1 MITSVKKS
9 NADKYSYLYEKA
21 SEYLMSH
28 GVDGS
33 ELSADEYGGE
43 KAMMKYLMD
52 SKGNYILDENEEK
65 IKAPISSLQEY
76 FSYIQELSSLD
87 MTYTVLPLDEEPF
100 EIDANTRQIT
110 VPEAF
115 KTNGISVQGDEIAE
129 VVYFRIDRFYDA
141 TDLGLKKIYIEWTAP
156 NGDKGVSVPCV
167 VDLDS
172 EPNFIIF
179 GWPLSSAITKA
190 PGQVT
195 FAVRFYTIDETSQK
209 IDYSFAT
216 LTQSVQ
222 IKESLSYDLT
232 NLKSNGIAID
242 NALNLIKGRF
252 ENTTPSG
259 STTVALPPIF
269 SMDMDKDSH
278 MVGDKFTEENVE
290 GGTAITYVSAN
301 LGLDENE
308 FTTQSFDAQVS
319 AYAADAGTITYV
331 AQKLDYDNKTVTEFS
346 ASPEVRMIETEDTV
360 RVEGKL
366 YYYAETNDKG
376 VTAYKLHK
384 YDLDDET
391 LIEHYGAVKP
401 IYEKVFAILVDGIG
415 YYTVTATNRVR
426 TAHAKTKSYTM
437 VVPRPETPEIIANL
451 SKRQIFNLKNEE
463 TDEYVDD
470 TIYKADET
478 YELTLAVTGGT
489 DRGKLTY
496 QWCVMRPGET
506 EFTPI
511 EGETGRTLKINGYVS
526 YTNETTEDADGNPVV
541 TKTNWVLLNDGN
553 VCAGDG
559 YYHCV
564 ITNNLNKEV
573 DSISSNII
581 KITHRATAPSIT
593 LLSKDAYTLSELRP
607 DPITG
612 ASAKETL
619 RVVAEIPATS
629 GELTEG
635 WRVKDANAS
644 VGAYTYTGEDERIV
658 AAVPAWKPESADDI
672 AYTWFRYYSGGSSVS
687 ADMQKA
693 ADGLY
698 EINHDI
704 ELHPWAL
711 QKIDQIRATAA
722 AQNREPDEAEIA
734 KYQVLAEE
742 ALTPDFHPL
751 ESGYYFCVAINKYN
765 GTEAYTISRFFTVAE
780 A

>member
-28 GVDGS
+28 GNDGS
-33 ELSADEYGGE
+33 ELTAEEYGGE
-43 KAMMKYLMD
+43 KAMMKYLQD
-52 SKGNYILDENEEK
+52 AKGEYILDEEGNK

-100 EIDANTRQIT
+100 IIDANTRQIT

-115 KTNGISVQGDEIAE
+115 KANGISVQGDEISE
-129 VVYFRIDRFYDA
+129 IVYFKIDRFYDA

-167 VDLDS
+167 IDLDS

-179 GWPLSSAITKA
+179 GWPLSSAITKM
-190 PGQVT
+190 PGQVI

-216 LTQSVQ
+216 LTQTVQ
-222 IKESLSYDLT
+222 VKESLSYDLT

-259 STTVALPPIF
+259 STTVAKDPIF
-269 SMDMDKDSH
+269 SMNMDSDPHK
-278 MVGDKFTEENVE
+278 VGDIFTEENVE
-290 GGTAITYVSAN
+290 GGTAVTYVSAN
-301 LGLDENE
+301 LGLDADG

-319 AYAADAGTITYV
+319 AYSEDAGTITYV

-346 ASPEVRMIETEDTV
+346 ASPEVRMVETLDTT
-360 RVEGKL
+360 RQEGKL
-366 YYYAETNDKG
+366 YYYAEVNDKG
-376 VTAYKLHK
+376 VTAYKLYK
-384 YDLDDET
+384 YDLDEET
-391 LIEHYGAVKP
+391 IIAKLGKAQP

-437 VVPRPETPEIIANL
+437 VVPRPETPAIRTNLAKKDVFVGGEIY
-451 SKRQIFNLKNEE
+451 REG
-463 TDEYVDD
+463 
-470 TIYKADET
+470 ET
-478 YELTLAVTGGT
+478 YELTLSVDGFT

-511 EGETGRTLKINGYVS
+511 EGATGPDLPIEGYVS
-526 YTNETTEDADGNPVV
+526 YENETTPDPETGDPVV
-541 TKTNWVLLNDGN
+541 TKTKWVLLNEGN

-564 ITNNLNKEV
+564 IINNLNKEV
-573 DSISSNII
+573 DAISSDII
-581 KITHRATAPSIT
+581 KITHQATAPVIT
-593 LLSKDAYTLSELRP
+593 LVSKDAYTLSELQ
-607 DPITG
+607 G
-612 ASAKETL
+612 ETAL
-619 RVVAEIPATS
+619 EVSAEIPATS
-629 GELTEG
+629 GELVEG
-635 WRVKDANAS
+635 WRITDANAL
-644 VGAYTYTGEDERIV
+644 VGAYTYKGEENEKIV
-658 AAVPAWKPESADDI
+658 AEVPGWKPAAEDGADSVT
-672 AYTWFRYYSGGSSVS
+672 YTWFRYYSGGGSVS
-687 ADMQKA
+687 EDMDKA
-693 ADGLY
+693 ANGTY
-698 EINHDI
+698 EINHDV
-704 ELHPWAL
+704 EVYPSMLA
-711 QKIDQIRATAA
+711 KIDAINKLA
-722 AQNREPDEAEIA
+722 EAEHRELTATEKETIA
-734 KYQVLAEE
+734 KYE
-742 ALTPDFHPL
+742 AVAASARTTQFHPM

-765 GTEAYTISRFFTVAE
+765 GTQAFSISRFFTVAE

>member
-28 GVDGS
+28 GNDGT
-33 ELSADEYGGE
+33 ELTAEEYGGE
-43 KAMMKYLMD
+43 KAMMKYLQD
-52 SKGNYILDENEEK
+52 AKGEYILDEEGNK

-100 EIDANTRQIT
+100 IIDANTRQIT

-115 KTNGISVQGDEIAE
+115 KTNGISVQGDEISE
-129 VVYFRIDRFYDA
+129 IVYFRIDRFYDA

-179 GWPLSSAITKA
+179 GWPLSSAITKM

-216 LTQSVQ
+216 LTQAVQ
-222 IKESLSYDLT
+222 VKESLSYDLT

-259 STTVALPPIF
+259 STTTAKEPIF
-269 SMDMDKDSH
+269 SMNMDADPHK
-278 MVGDKFTEENVE
+278 VGDIFVEENVE
-290 GGTAITYVSAN
+290 GGTAVTYVSAN
-301 LGLDENE
+301 LGVDPEG

-319 AYAADAGTITYV
+319 AFAEDAGTITYV

-346 ASPEVRMIETEDTV
+346 ADPEVRMVETLDEA

-366 YYYAETNDKG
+366 YYYAEVNDKG
-376 VTAYKLHK
+376 VTAYKLYK
-384 YDLDDET
+384 YDLDEESIIAN
-391 LIEHYGAVKP
+391 LGSVKP

-437 VVPRPETPEIIANL
+437 VIPRPETPEIRANL
-451 SKRQIFNLKNEE
+451 TPKDVFVGGN
-463 TDEYVDD
+463 
-470 TIYKADET
+470 IYKAGET
-478 YELTLAVTGGT
+478 YELSLSVGGFT

-511 EGETGRTLKINGYVS
+511 EGANEATLKINGYVT
-526 YTNETTEDADGNPVV
+526 YTNETAEDPETGAPVV
-541 TKTNWVLLNDGN
+541 TKTNWVLLNEGG

-573 DSISSNII
+573 DAISSDII
-581 KITHRATAPSIT
+581 KITHEATAPIVE
-593 LLSKDAYTLSELRP
+593 LVSKDAYTLSELQEEEALKVS
-607 DPITG
+607 
-612 ASAKETL
+612 AS
-619 RVVAEIPATS
+619 IPATS
-629 GELTEG
+629 GELVEG
-635 WRVKDANAS
+635 WRNENVNVT
-644 VGAYTYTGEDERIV
+644 VGAYTYEDEKGAV
-658 AAVPAWKPESADDI
+658 AEVPGWKPEEADSVS
-672 AYTWFRYYSGGSSVS
+672 YTWFRYYSGGGSVS
-687 ADMQKA
+687 EDMDKA
-693 ADGLY
+693 ANGTY
-698 EINHDI
+698 EINHDV
-704 ELHPWAL
+704 EVYPSMLS
-711 QKIDQIRATAA
+711 KIDALNKLA
-722 AQNREPDEAEIA
+722 EAEHRELSAAEKELIA
-734 KYQVLAEE
+734 KYE
-742 ALTPDFHPL
+742 AVAAAARTPEFHPL

-765 GTEAYTISRFFTVAE
+765 GTQAYTISRFFTVAE

>member
-9 NADKYSYLYEKA
+9 NADKYSYLYERA

-28 GVDGS
+28 GNDGS
-33 ELSADEYGGE
+33 ELTAEEYGGE
-43 KAMMKYLMD
+43 KAMMKYLQD
-52 SKGNYILDENEEK
+52 SKGNYILDEKGEK

-115 KTNGISVQGDEIAE
+115 KTNGISVQGDEISE
-129 VVYFRIDRFYDA
+129 IVYFRIDRFYDA

-179 GWPLSSAITKA
+179 GWPLSSAITKM

-216 LTQSVQ
+216 LTQTVQ
-222 IKESLSYDLT
+222 VKESLSYDLT
-232 NLKSNGIAID
+232 NLKSNGIAVD

-259 STTVALPPIF
+259 STTTAKDPIF
-269 SMDMDKDSH
+269 SMNMDSDPHK
-278 MVGDKFTEENVE
+278 VGNIFTEENVE
-290 GGTAITYVSAN
+290 GGSAVTYVSAN
-301 LGLDENE
+301 LGLDAEG

-319 AYAADAGTITYV
+319 AYAEDAGTITYV

-346 ASPEVRMIETEDTV
+346 ADPEVRMVETLDTT

-366 YYYAETNDKG
+366 YYYAEINDKG

-384 YDLDDET
+384 YDLDEEA
-391 LIEHYGAVKP
+391 LISHYGSVKP

-437 VVPRPETPEIIANL
+437 VVPRPETPAIRANL
-451 SKRQIFNLKNEE
+451 TPKDVFVGGN
-463 TDEYVDD
+463 
-470 TIYKADET
+470 IYKAGET
-478 YELTLAVTGGT
+478 YELSLSVGGFT

-511 EGETGRTLKINGYVS
+511 EGANEATLKINGYVT
-526 YTNETTEDADGNPVV
+526 YTNETTEDPETGAPVV
-541 TKTNWVLLNDGN
+541 TKTNWVLLNEGG

-573 DSISSNII
+573 DAISSDII
-581 KITHRATAPSIT
+581 KITHEATAPIVNIV
-593 LLSKDAYTLSELRP
+593 SKDAYTLSELQ
-607 DPITG
+607 DEEALKVS
-612 ASAKETL
+612 AS
-619 RVVAEIPATS
+619 IPATS
-629 GELTEG
+629 GELVEG
-635 WRVKDANAS
+635 WRNEDANVT
-644 VGAYTYTGEDERIV
+644 VGAYTYEDEKGAV
-658 AAVPAWKPESADDI
+658 AKVPGWKPAEADSVS
-672 AYTWFRYYSGGSSVS
+672 YTWYRYYSGGGSVS
-687 ADMQKA
+687 EDMDKA
-693 ADGLY
+693 VNGTY

-704 ELHPWAL
+704 EVYPSMLS
-711 QKIDQIRATAA
+711 KIDALNKLAETEH
-722 AQNREPDEAEIA
+722 RELTDKEKGLIA
-734 KYQVLAEE
+734 KYE
-742 ALTPDFHPL
+742 AVAAAARTPEFHPL
-751 ESGYYFCVAINKYN
+751 ESGYYFCLAINQYN
-765 GTEAYTISRFFTVAE
+765 GTQAYTISRFFTVAE

>member
-9 NADKYSYLYEKA
+9 NADKYSYLYERA

-28 GVDGS
+28 GNDGT
-33 ELSADEYGGE
+33 ELTAEEYGGE
-43 KAMMKYLMD
+43 KAMMKYLQD
-52 SKGNYILDENEEK
+52 AKGEYILDDEGNK

-100 EIDANTRQIT
+100 QIDANTRQIT

-115 KTNGISVQGDEIAE
+115 KTNGISVQGDEISE
-129 VVYFRIDRFYDA
+129 IVYFRIDRFYDA

-179 GWPLSSAITKA
+179 GWPLSSAITKM

-216 LTQSVQ
+216 LTQNVQ
-222 IKESLSYDLT
+222 VKESLSYDLT

-269 SMDMDKDSH
+269 CMDMDADSH
-278 MVGDKFTEENVE
+278 KVGDIFVEENVE
-290 GGTAITYVSAN
+290 GGTAVTYVSAD
-301 LGLDENE
+301 LGVDGEG

-319 AYAADAGTITYV
+319 AYSEDAGTITYV

-346 ASPEVRMIETEDTV
+346 ANPEVRMIETADTV
-360 RVEGKL
+360 RQEGKL

-376 VTAYKLHK
+376 VTAYKLYK
-384 YDLDDET
+384 YDLDEESIIAN
-391 LIEHYGAVKP
+391 LQKKQP

-437 VVPRPETPEIIANL
+437 VVPRPETPQIVANL
-451 SKRQIFNLKNEE
+451 KKRSNFNIKE
-463 TDEYVDD
+463 DGSYVND
-470 TIYKADET
+470 TIYKENET
-478 YELTLAVTGGT
+478 YELTLAVQGGT

-511 EGETGRTLKINGYVS
+511 EGANERTLKINGYVT
-526 YTNETTEDADGNPVV
+526 YVNETTEDAEGNPVV
-541 TKTNWVLLNDGN
+541 TKTNWTLLNDGG

-573 DSISSNII
+573 DAVSTDII
-581 KITHRATAPSIT
+581 KITHRATAPKIE
-593 LLSKDAYTLSELRP
+593 LASKDAYTLSELQ
-607 DPITG
+607 G
-612 ASAKETL
+612 ETAL
-619 RVVAEIPATS
+619 KVTATIPATS
-629 GELTEG
+629 GELVEG
-635 WRVKDANAS
+635 WRIDDANAL
-644 VGAYTYTGEDERIV
+644 VGAYTYKSEENEKIV
-658 AAVPAWKPESADDI
+658 ATVPGWKPAEEDGADSVS
-672 AYTWFRYYSGGSSVS
+672 YTWFRYYAGVGGSVS
-687 ADMQKA
+687 EDMDKA
-693 ADGLY
+693 ANGTY
-698 EINHDI
+698 EINHDVEIYPLMVSKI
-704 ELHPWAL
+704 EALHKLAEAEHREL
-711 QKIDQIRATAA
+711 TAQEQETLAKYEEVAA
-722 AQNREPDEAEIA
+722 ASR
-734 KYQVLAEE
+734 
-742 ALTPDFHPL
+742 TPEFHPL

-765 GTEAYTISRFFTVAE
+765 GDQAYSISRFFTVAE

>member
-28 GVDGS
+28 GNDGT
-33 ELSADEYGGE
+33 ELTAEEYGGE
-43 KAMMKYLMD
+43 KAMMKYLQD
-52 SKGNYILDENEEK
+52 AKGEYILDDEGNK

-100 EIDANTRQIT
+100 IIDANTRQIT

-115 KTNGISVQGDEIAE
+115 KTNGISVQGDEISE
-129 VVYFRIDRFYDA
+129 IVYFRIDRFYDA

-179 GWPLSSAITKA
+179 GWPLSSAITKM

-216 LTQSVQ
+216 LTQAVQ
-222 IKESLSYDLT
+222 VKESLSYDLT

-259 STTVALPPIF
+259 STTTAKEPIF
-269 SMDMDKDSH
+269 SMNMDADPHK
-278 MVGDKFTEENVE
+278 VGDIFVEENVE
-290 GGTAITYVSAN
+290 GGTAVTYVSAD
-301 LGLDENE
+301 LGVDQDG

-319 AYAADAGTITYV
+319 AFSADAGTITYV
-331 AQKLDYDNKTVTEFS
+331 AQKLDFDNKTVTEFS
-346 ASPEVRMIETEDTV
+346 ADPEVRMIETLDET

-366 YYYAETNDKG
+366 YYYAEVNDKG
-376 VTAYKLHK
+376 VTAYKLYK
-384 YDLDDET
+384 YDLDEEAIIAN
-391 LIEHYGAVKP
+391 LGKVQP

-437 VVPRPETPEIIANL
+437 VVPRPETPTIRTNL
-451 SKRQIFNLKNEE
+451 AKKDVFIGGQIYREG
-463 TDEYVDD
+463 
-470 TIYKADET
+470 ET
-478 YELTLAVTGGT
+478 YELTLSVDGFT

-511 EGETGRTLKINGYVS
+511 EGATSSDLAIEGYVS
-526 YTNETTEDADGNPVV
+526 YTNETTEDAEGNPVV
-541 TKTNWVLLNDGN
+541 TKTNWVLLNEGG

-573 DSISSNII
+573 DAISSDII
-581 KITHRATAPSIT
+581 KITHQATAPKID
-593 LLSKDAYTLSELRP
+593 LVSKDAYTLTELKNGEVLEVIATIP
-607 DPITG
+607 
-612 ASAKETL
+612 TL
-619 RVVAEIPATS
+619 S
-629 GELTEG
+629 GELVEG
-635 WRVKDANAS
+635 WRVADANAL
-644 VGAYTYTGEDERIV
+644 VGAYTYKSEDEKIV
-658 AAVPAWKPESADDI
+658 AEVPGWKPAEEDGADAI
-672 AYTWFRYYSGGSSVS
+672 SYTWFRYYSGGSSVS
-687 ADMQKA
+687 DDMEKA
-693 ADGLY
+693 VQGTY
-698 EINHDI
+698 EINHDV
-704 ELHPWAL
+704 EMYPWAM
-711 QKIDQIRATAA
+711 QKIQNIIDTAK
-722 AQNREPDEAEIA
+722 AQNVAPDQAEID
-734 KYQVLAEE
+734 KYQAF
-742 ALTPDFHPL
+742 ADAARTPEFCPL

-765 GTEAYTISRFFTVAE
+765 GTQAYTISRFFTVAE